1 MLEPREDFGICD
13 SPGGPEDM
21 AHSRISGRV
30 ATWRTGFSLIEL
42 LVVIAIIAVLMALL
56 LPAVHAA
63 REAARRIQC
72 TNNLKQ
78 LALALQSYH
87 SAFSAF
93 PNAYAA
99 HGLGLTGTSG
109 AWGAWSPQAMLLVH
123 LEQIQVYNACN
134 FSLVNHDNSAGA
146 LANETVVEV
155 RINNFLCPSSPL
167 PSGTD
172 LEGYASAVGNN
183 YFASTGPSLDYASYA
198 EAQPTGLFFVDDQS
212 GGGGFPIRIQNII
225 DGTSNTIAFGEWR
238 MGDFNDLQLSV
249 PQDVINF
256 IAWPGPRSTMN
267 MPLGANYFQSWMQT
281 CAGAAPG
288 STQTPQPY
296 FSNASWLGSDWS
308 QGMYGYSL
316 GNTLLPPNPHYPNCR
331 TCLWAGDFDCAG
343 MYGMSSYHAAGGNIA
358 MTDGSVRF
366 LKSSTSPQAVWAL
379 GTRNGGEVIPA
390 DSY

>member
-1 MLEPREDFGICD
+1 MMRFATFERAATRR
-13 SPGGPEDM
+13 PGF
-21 AHSRISGRV
+21 
-30 ATWRTGFSLIEL
+30 TLIEL
-42 LVVIAIIAVLMALL
+42 LVVIAIIAVLIALL
-56 LPAVHAA
+56 LPAVQTA

-78 LALALQSYH
+78 LGLALQNYH
-87 SAFSAF
+87 SAFGAF
-93 PNAYAA
+93 PNAYGAR
-99 HGLGLTGTSG
+99 GFGQSSTFG
-109 AWGAWSPQAMLLVH
+109 AWGAWSPHAMLLGH
-123 LEQIQVYNACN
+123 MEQRQVYDACN

-155 RINNFLCPSSPL
+155 RINSFLCPSSPL

-172 LEGYASAVGNN
+172 LEGYAIAIGNN

-198 EAQPTGLFFVDDQS
+198 EAVPTGLFFVDDQS
-212 GGGGFPIRIQNII
+212 WGGGFPIAIKDII

-238 MGDFNDLQLSV
+238 MGDFNDLVLSV

-267 MPLGANYFQSWMQT
+267 MPLGANYLHSWIQT

-288 STQTPQPY
+288 STQTSQPY

-316 GNTLLPPNPHYPNCR
+316 GNTLLPPNPPYPNCR

-343 MYGMSSYHAAGGNIA
+343 MYGMSSYHAGGANVA
-358 MTDGSVRF
+358 MADGSVRF
-366 LKSSTSPQAVWAL
+366 LKSSTSQQVVWAL
-379 GTRNGGEVIPA
+379 GTRNGGEVISA
-390 DSY
+390 DAH